1 MYHVSS
7 QKANSFPDIPAD
19 VLPALWHIARFVS
32 VKALTHTHTNSASHT
47 PTQTQTQIFP
57 FHAHCAARTVYI
69 KVLIRVSP
77 EELKCI
83 SVAKSCSLAC
93 ESCSL
98 RGGSRPSEIPLAH
111 GTRQNNPPLFSS
123 DPTGGAFLRLLGKMS
138 AAIRNERKK
147 RWSLMDKWD
156 LKLAVLSTFCQRCR
170 FTILSHTL
178 FKPAIINFFKL

>member
-111 GTRQNNPPLFSS
+111 GRTIHLSSPKIPPAGLSS
-123 DPTGGAFLRLLGKMS
+123 DCSVRCLLPSGMRGRS
-138 AAIRNERKK
+138 AGVWWTSGIWN
-147 RWSLMDKWD
+147 
-156 LKLAVLSTFCQRCR
+156 
-170 FTILSHTL
+170 
-178 FKPAIINFFKL
+178 

>member
-1 MYHVSS
+1 M
-7 QKANSFPDIPAD
+7 
-19 VLPALWHIARFVS
+19 S

-147 RWSLMDKWD
+147 CWSLMDKWD